1 MTQIQKRRAISPAIT
16 TLILLGIAVASG
28 ASVFAVVN
36 STSNVSAMKG
46 IIMIENVSLVKTS
59 AGEEYLSVTLK
70 NVGNKVLTN
79 LAVNLQIDADPAL
92 LGTQVFS
99 VSPSPGSVNPGQTA
113 SVYARLDYSNG
124 TAIAVH
130 NMGDVLAME
139 AVGTTPDG
147 STTRMPASVAVGMA

>member
-28 ASVFAVVN
+28 TSVFAVVN

-46 IIMIENVSLVKTS
+46 AIMVENVHLIKTS
-59 AGEEYLSVTLK
+59 TGEEYLSVTIK

-79 LAVNLQIDADPAL
+79 TAVNLQVDTNL
-92 LGTQVFS
+92 GVLGTQVFS
-99 VSPSPGSVNPGQTA
+99 ISPLPASIGPGQTT
-113 SVYARLDYSNG
+113 SVYTRVNYSNG
-124 TAIAVH
+124 TAMVTH
-130 NMGDVLAME
+130 NIGDVLAIE

-147 STTRMPASVAVGMA
+147 STTRMPTSVTVNMA

>member
-1 MTQIQKRRAISPAIT
+1 MIQIQKRRAISPAIT

-70 NVGNKVLTN
+70 NVGNKMLTD

-99 VSPSPGSVNPGQTA
+99 ISPSPGSVNPGQTA
-113 SVYARLDYSNG
+113 SVYARLNYSNG